1 MNSRKLVVALFF
13 APLFSALCMV
23 KMLESMT
30 GLAAILDSDSILQ
43 YWWVSMI
50 AGITVFFFIKTA
62 GRWGLLVCLA
72 GGIAVV
78 VLVDLVDFLGIVQI
92 YRSGAILPSVYSPEI
107 ILAKVCGGVLYG
119 FCFWFLKPFHDVPM
133 RPLVQNRRYDHDG
146 GF

>member
-1 MNSRKLVVALFF
+1 MNSQKLVVALFF

-30 GLAAILDSDSILQ
+30 GLPAILDSDSILQ

-50 AGITVFFFIKTA
+50 AGMTVFFFIKTA
-62 GRWGLLVCLA
+62 DRWGLLVCLA

-78 VLVDLVDFLGIVQI
+78 ALVDVVDFLGIVKI
-92 YRSGAILPSVYSPEI
+92 YRSLAILPSVYRPEI

-119 FCFWFLKPFHDVPM
+119 FCFWFLKPFHNVPM
-133 RPLVQNRRYDHDG
+133 RPLAQNRRYDRDG

>member
-30 GLAAILDSDSILQ
+30 GLPAILDSDSILQ

-62 GRWGLLVCLA
+62 DRWGLLVCLA

-78 VLVDLVDFLGIVQI
+78 ALVDLVDFLGIVQI
-92 YRSGAILPSVYSPEI
+92 YRPGVILPSVYSLEI
-107 ILAKVCGGVLYG
+107 ILA
-119 FCFWFLKPFHDVPM
+119 
-133 RPLVQNRRYDHDG
+133 
-146 GF
+146 